1 MKEFEIKLANA
12 GLGERAQ
19 ILLRNSQVHHPEL
32 SSKDV
37 LHSEFLK
44 SDECLQH
51 IACLWQ
57 DEGVR
62 QAYERS
68 HEYQLLDSA
77 A

>member
-1 MKEFEIKLANA
+1 MKEFEIPLANA
-12 GLGERAQ
+12 ELGERAQ
-19 ILLRNSQVHHPEL
+19 ILLRNSQVHHPQL
-32 SSKDV
+32 SSKDI

-44 SDECLQH
+44 SDECMQH
-51 IACLWQ
+51 IHNLWQ

-62 QAYERS
+62 RAYERS